1 MMDRDVLQIF
11 LRSGPARKYDVGHFS
26 KRVATETAE
35 PENLLFKTHFLNYAI
50 LFKSVVIDQSYTI
63 SDSKPISTII
73 YSPYDYAKPG
83 DGGESFVFCEEN
95 FRRFYQYKLRSETVD
110 ISSFSYDLDVLAIF
124 NSVPTFSPII
134 IELAFTRANFRPS
147 NIYFD
152 LTPELRVKLNSHMK
166 ARIRPLIVA
175 AYEQSSCD
183 IERAVEEMTSKLLYL
198 QDSASVMPLI
208 EALRL
213 APDTALEVLSSWIGI
228 TYFEYE
234 YAALQPQ
241 LRDLSEWITKNSKT
255 KDSLRANES
264 EYLATLSRFVRGKMK
279 EEWARVVELSK
290 TYRETYHALVFK
302 GDIRRFSEFLYSCR
316 HVYWDLGE
324 TLGRFEQTTIAWRL
338 FERQLMGQ
346 KPSYRAV
353 ISFYTVLRKLLGAPP
368 AATAP
373 DPEDALGENRGGF
386 STLTADLF

>member
-241 LRDLSEWITKNSKT
+241 L
-255 KDSLRANES
+255 
-264 EYLATLSRFVRGKMK
+264 
-279 EEWARVVELSK
+279 
-290 TYRETYHALVFK
+290 
-302 GDIRRFSEFLYSCR
+302 
-316 HVYWDLGE
+316 
-324 TLGRFEQTTIAWRL
+324 
-338 FERQLMGQ
+338 
-346 KPSYRAV
+346 
-353 ISFYTVLRKLLGAPP
+353 
-368 AATAP
+368 
-373 DPEDALGENRGGF
+373 
-386 STLTADLF
+386 

>member
-1 MMDRDVLQIF
+1 MMDREILQIF

-26 KRVATETAE
+26 RRVATETGDSSA
-35 PENLLFKTHFLNYAI
+35 LLFRTHFLNHSI
-50 LFKSVVIDQSYTI
+50 LFKSVVIDKSYKI
-63 SDSKPISTII
+63 SESRPISTII
-73 YSPYDYAKPG
+73 YSPYDYLKPG
-83 DGGESFVFCEEN
+83 DGGESFIFSEEN
-95 FRRFYQYKLRSETVD
+95 FHRFYQYKLRSETVD
-110 ISSFSYDLDVLAIF
+110 ISSFSSDLDALNVF
-124 NSVPTFSPII
+124 DSVPTFSPII
-134 IELAFTRANFRPS
+134 IELAFTRANIRPS
-147 NIYFD
+147 SIYFD
-152 LTPELRVKLNSHMK
+152 LTPELRVKLNTHMK

-198 QDSASVMPLI
+198 EDADSVMPLI

-241 LRDLSEWITKNSKT
+241 LRALSEWITKNAKT
-255 KDSLRANES
+255 KDSLRPNES
-264 EYLATLSRFVRGKMK
+264 EYLATLSRFVRGRMK
-279 EEWARVVELSK
+279 EEWARVVDLSK

-302 GDIRRFSEFLYSCR
+302 SDIKRFSDFLNSCR

-324 TLGRFEQTTIAWRL
+324 TLGRFEQATIAWRL

-346 KPSYRAV
+346 KPSYRVV
-353 ISFYTVLRKLLGAPP
+353 ISLYTVLRKLLGAPP

-373 DPEDALGENRGGF
+373 DPEDSLGENRGGF

>member
-26 KRVATETAE
+26 KRVTAE
-35 PENLLFKTHFLNYAI
+35 TGEMDNLLFKTHFLNYAI
-50 LFKSVVIDQSYTI
+50 LFKSVVIDKSHTI

-83 DGGESFVFCEEN
+83 DGGESFVFSEDN
-95 FRRFYQYKLRSETVD
+95 FQRFYQYKLRSESVD
-110 ISSFSYDLDVLAIF
+110 VASFSADLEVLAIF

-134 IELAFTRANFRPS
+134 IELAFTRANMRPS

-152 LTPELRVKLNSHMK
+152 LTPELRVKLNNHMK

-175 AYEQSSCD
+175 AYERSSCD

-198 QDSASVMPLI
+198 QDAASVMPLI

-241 LRDLSEWITKNSKT
+241 LRAFSEWITKNTKT
-255 KDSLRANES
+255 KDSLRPNES
-264 EYLATLSRFVRGKMK
+264 EYLATLSQFVRQKMK
-279 EEWARVVELSK
+279 EEWARVVDLSK

-302 GDIRRFSEFLYSCR
+302 GDIKRFSEFLYSCR
-316 HVYWDLGE
+316 HIYWDLGE

-353 ISFYTVLRKLLGAPP
+353 LAFYTVLRKLLGAPP
-368 AATAP
+368 AAAAP
-373 DPEDALGENRGGF
+373 VAEDTLGETRGGF

>member
-1 MMDRDVLQIF
+1 
-11 LRSGPARKYDVGHFS
+11 
-26 KRVATETAE
+26 
-35 PENLLFKTHFLNYAI
+35 
-50 LFKSVVIDQSYTI
+50 
-63 SDSKPISTII
+63 
-73 YSPYDYAKPG
+73 
-83 DGGESFVFCEEN
+83 
-95 FRRFYQYKLRSETVD
+95 
-110 ISSFSYDLDVLAIF
+110 
-124 NSVPTFSPII
+124 
-134 IELAFTRANFRPS
+134 
-147 NIYFD
+147 
-152 LTPELRVKLNSHMK
+152 MK

-175 AYEQSSCD
+175 AYERSSCD

-241 LRDLSEWITKNSKT
+241 LRAFSEWITKNTKT
-255 KDSLRANES
+255 KDSLRPNES
-264 EYLATLSRFVRGKMK
+264 EYLATLSQFVRQKMK
-279 EEWARVVELSK
+279 EEWARVVDLSK

-302 GDIRRFSEFLYSCR
+302 GDIKRFSEFLYSCR
-316 HVYWDLGE
+316 HIYWDLGE

-353 ISFYTVLRKLLGAPP
+353 LAFYTVLRKLLGAPP
-368 AATAP
+368 AAAAP
-373 DPEDALGENRGGF
+373 VAEDTLGESRGGF